1 MLENIR
7 IVMVHTSHSG
17 NIGAA
22 ARAMKNMSISQ
33 LYLVS
38 PSDFPSVESSV
49 RASHAVDIVN
59 EAVVTETLEEAIAD
73 CELVIGT
80 SARER
85 TLNWEV
91 DLPDAMAI
99 NVLDVAADAPVA
111 IVFGRERTGLTNEEL
126 ALCHRLVH
134 IPTNPDY
141 SSLNVAAAIQVIC
154 YEIYRQTVKA
164 QLAGQST
171 NSKKTLAEDR
181 PATAGQINA
190 YHQHLCEYMDE
201 LDFLRAPNSD
211 MVRQRLMM
219 FFNRAKPTRRELN
232 ILHGLLTATRKK
244 IT

>member
-1 MLENIR
+1 
-7 IVMVHTSHSG
+7 MVHTSHPG

-38 PSDFPSVESSV
+38 PSDFPSVESSL

-59 EAVVTETLEEAIAD
+59 EAVITESLDEAIAD

-91 DLPDAMAI
+91 DLPDAMAV
-99 NVLDVAADAPVA
+99 NVLEAAVDAPVA

-154 YEIYRQTVKA
+154 YELYRQAVNATSNNK
-164 QLAGQST
+164 
-171 NSKKTLAEDR
+171 KKTDAEDR

-190 YHQHLCEYMDE
+190 YHQHLCELMEE

-211 MVRQRLMM
+211 TVKQRLMM
-219 FFNRAKPTRRELN
+219 FYNRARPTRRELN
-232 ILHGLLTATRKK
+232 ILHGLLTASRKR

>member
-59 EAVVTETLEEAIAD
+59 EATVTETLEEAIAD

-99 NVLDVAADAPVA
+99 NALDVAADAPVA

-154 YEIYRQTVKA
+154 YEIYRYTVIA
-164 QLAGQST
+164 QPTGEST
-171 NSKKTLAEDR
+171 NNKKTLAEDR

>member
-7 IVMVHTSHSG
+7 VVMVHTSHSG

-59 EAVVTETLEEAIAD
+59 QATVTETLQEAIAD

-85 TLNWEV
+85 TLSWQV
-91 DLPDAMAI
+91 DLPDAMAV
-99 NVLDVAADAPVA
+99 NALDVAADAPVA

-154 YEIYRQTVKA
+154 YELYRQTLTA
-164 QLAGQST
+164 QPDK
-171 NSKKTLAEDR
+171 NKKILAEDR
-181 PATAGQINA
+181 PASAGQVNA

-219 FFNRAKPTRRELN
+219 FFNRARPTRRELN
-232 ILHGLLTATRKK
+232 ILHGLLTASRKK